1 MKELRLVDSIVKWI
15 REQKKHIE
23 IQMEAE
29 LDVFVEENI
38 SSEVVGFLD
47 RNPVT
52 DLNITNFIERLE
64 ATDRLYRQ
72 IRALTINNDDCI
84 ALNKLSHL

>member
-38 SSEVVGFLD
+38 SYEVVGFLE
-47 RNPVT
+47 RNPIT
-52 DLNITNFIERLE
+52 ELNITNFIEKLE
-64 ATDRLYRQ
+64 VTDRL
-72 IRALTINNDDCI
+72 
-84 ALNKLSHL
+84 